1 MSKFV
6 EKLKLKATAEEDL
19 YFAKR
24 DRELIEALHKKKL
37 KKVVDCADKDEKA
50 LAKQYEKRF
59 EKISSKHKH
68 KPKKLARACR
78 DLVDE
83 ILELCAMKKDK
94 ESNRS

>member
-6 EKLKLKATAEEDL
+6 EKLNLKEMAEEDI

-24 DRELIEALHKKKL
+24 DRELIDALHKKKL
-37 KKVVDCADKDEKA
+37 KKVVHCAEDDEKA

-59 EKISSKHKH
+59 EKITNKHKH
-68 KPKKLARACR
+68 KPRKLAQAFR

-83 ILELCAMKKDK
+83 ILDLCTMKQK
-94 ESNRS
+94 